1 MLGLLF
7 NRFTIG
13 LILIIVAGTLAYN
26 KIQKWRGRADEAPP
40 DSIETVDIVKP
51 SEVSK

>member
-13 LILIIVAGTLAYN
+13 LLLLLIAGTLAYN

-40 DSIETVDIVKP
+40 NDIETVDIAKP